1 MSVWACF
8 NIVSSSDVRSREPF
22 SQAIQSG
29 ACIGR
34 GGYRGE
40 GCWKA
45 AILCQA
51 SLASGCR
58 RQEAPWP
65 ALHGGR
71 SGGGLGGDRP
81 CARAGN
87 WFNLLPFYAASLS
100 LEELGPYEMVRGSV
114 KNKIQLNKRQRAYW
128 LCSVTHESDTI
139 QPGRYR

>member
-1 MSVWACF
+1 MNPSAR
-8 NIVSSSDVRSREPF
+8 SSRVAPALGVVGTVARAVGKLPS
-22 SQAIQSG
+22 
-29 ACIGR
+29 
-34 GGYRGE
+34 
-40 GCWKA
+40 
-45 AILCQA
+45 LCQA

-87 WFNLLPFYAASLS
+87 WFNLLLFYAASLS

-114 KNKIQLNKRQRAYW
+114 KNKNEKCQRAYW

-139 QPGRYR
+139 QSSRYK